1 VNAVNQRQELS
12 VVAICGVIA
21 IIALIALLFLVN
33 CTVKDDGTKKFDP
46 CKAMKIAQQTHV
58 VASGAS
64 AVVCSLLPTKA
75 ERAKCEAERAKVKA
89 GADAVLSL
97 GAAIMK
103 ACGID

>member
-1 VNAVNQRQELS
+1 MAL
-12 VVAICGVIA
+12 CGVAA
-21 IIALIALLFLVN
+21 IITLIILAILTSS
-33 CTVKDDGTKKFDP
+33 CTVTDDGSKKWDS
-46 CKAMKIAQQTHV
+46 CKAMKIAQQTHL

-75 ERAKCEAERAKVKA
+75 ERAQCEAERAKVKA
-89 GADAVLSL
+89 GADAVLTL